1 MQRGSVVIVSAQ
13 GDYGKPRPAV
23 IIQNSR
29 LLNLVDSVTV
39 CFLTTD
45 ISANGPLRVFVQP
58 RPTNSLQLPSQIQV
72 EKIMTFPRQK
82 VKGPIGELTAAE
94 MSLVDDGLLLFLDL
108 FPPIAFSTI
117 APST

>member
-1 MQRGSVVIVSAQ
+1 MQRGSVVIVSAP

-29 LLNLVDSVTV
+29 LLKLIDSVTV
-39 CFLTTD
+39 CFLTSD
-45 ISANGPLRVFVQP
+45 IAANGPLRVPVSP
-58 RPTNSLQLPSQIQV
+58 SPANSLQVPSQIQV

-82 VKGPIGELTAAE
+82 VRGPIGELTAAE

-108 FPPIAFSTI
+108 FPPNAFSTTQ
-117 APST
+117 PST